1 MNWMGM
7 LINLFAIIC
16 GLAAYI
22 GIMNSKFGKE
32 HANLQYAIML
42 LTIILACL
50 VGGLLRVVVGY
61 FMGVPIHM

>member
-1 MNWMGM
+1 MNSMGM

-22 GIMNSKFGKE
+22 GIMNSKFGKK

-50 VGGLLRVVVGY
+50 VGGLLRVGIGY
-61 FMGVPIHM
+61 VMGVSVHM